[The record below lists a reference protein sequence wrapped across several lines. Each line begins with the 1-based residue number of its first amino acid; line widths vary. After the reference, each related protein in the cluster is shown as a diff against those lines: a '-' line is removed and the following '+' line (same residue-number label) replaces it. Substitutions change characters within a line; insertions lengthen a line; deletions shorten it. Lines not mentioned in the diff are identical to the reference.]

1 VALDVYVH
9 TTLWILCVQ
18 SIYDAQAALS
28 EFHIYKRRGWGL
40 GGGGVGKGWGL
51 KIPKLNYTQQFAY
64 GHYLY
69 ALYTGGCTLSFNVID
84 LARTP
89 AEEPRSRRPIP
100 APNTPSVLAGSGSA
114 LGVAARNG
122 QPGRHLGY
130 EPRRS
135 RQSAVPGIRGGIVHG
150 TDQQPLPGGR
160 SWLVADKTFKAIES
174 ETFVH
179 T

>member
-100 APNTPSVLAGSGSA
+100 APNTPSVLAGKGSA

-160 SWLVADKTFKAIES
+160 S
-174 ETFVH
+174 
-179 T
+179 